1 MRNLAMSTPHSQTKF
16 PPAAVLELQLSA
28 PGDPPSST
36 TLTALIDTG
45 ADFTIVPIQWLLDIQ
60 APEARAA
67 YVRGMW
73 SGRQLITLYLVDI
86 HLAYGTLP
94 GMEVIGIDSE
104 DEEQEVILGRNVLN
118 LLILLLDGPQ
128 QQTTILER
136 RPRRF

>member
-1 MRNLAMSTPHSQTKF
+1 MSTPHSQTKF
-16 PPAAVLELQLSA
+16 PPAAVLALQLSA
-28 PGDPPSST
+28 PGEPPSDT

-45 ADFTIVPIQWLLDIQ
+45 ADFTIVPLQWLLDIQ

-128 QQTTILER
+128 QQSTILER

>member
-1 MRNLAMSTPHSQTKF
+1 
-16 PPAAVLELQLSA
+16 
-28 PGDPPSST
+28 
-36 TLTALIDTG
+36 
-45 ADFTIVPIQWLLDIQ
+45 
-60 APEARAA
+60 
-67 YVRGMW
+67 MW
-73 SGRQLITLYLVDI
+73 SSRQLVTLYLVDI

-104 DEEQEVILGRNVLN
+104 DDEHEVILGRNVLN